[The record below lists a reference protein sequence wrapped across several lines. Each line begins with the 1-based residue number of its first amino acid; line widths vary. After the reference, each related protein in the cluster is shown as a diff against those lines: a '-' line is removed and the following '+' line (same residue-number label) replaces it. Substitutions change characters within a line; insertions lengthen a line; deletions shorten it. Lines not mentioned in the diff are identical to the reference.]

1 MKIETQ
7 NLPAGRQARQFLNP
21 EELLKSVPIEPGITV
36 ADLGCGNGYY
46 SIAAGVLTGRQ
57 GQVYAIDVMEDA
69 LSQTASLAKLVGI
82 QNVTTKQCDLE
93 KFGSCEIPATS
104 CDLAIMAGIM
114 HQVENKD
121 SVIKEAYWLL
131 KTKGRLLVVEWERE
145 SPLGPE
151 KSRRVGKQ
159 DLKALLEKYS
169 FRPMTELPAGSFHYA
184 LLYSK

>member
-1 MKIETQ
+1 MPTDIKT
-7 NLPAGRQARQFLNP
+7 RQFLNP
-21 EELLKSVPIEPGITV
+21 ETLLKSVPIEPGLTV

-46 SIAAGVLTGRQ
+46 SVAAGILTGRA

-93 KFGSCEIPATS
+93 KFGSCEIPETS
-104 CDLAIMAGIM
+104 CDLAIMSGIM

-121 SVIKEAYWLL
+121 SVIKEAYRLL
-131 KTKGRLLVVEWERE
+131 KTKGRLLVVEWARE

-151 KSRRVGKQ
+151 KSRRIGKPE
-159 DLKALLEKYS
+159 LKTFLEKYS